1 MNKTTKEIIKEV
13 KTTLVYDYY
22 GEDDINESYLGN
34 VELAWKDFVDNQV
47 MGNCQYIC
55 QIVSEIDGVDHV
67 FGEIEVDYPTYED
80 VDEYDDDVDDYIEV
94 EKENYLLTHH
104 WVTINGIIY
113 EFSKGTLKEYIDW
126 DDLYDVDCDDES
138 RYKPLY

>member
-1 MNKTTKEIIKEV
+1 MDKLTKEIINEV

-34 VELAWKDFVDNQV
+34 IELAWKDFIDNQV

-55 QIVSEIDGVDHV
+55 NIISEIDGVNHV
-67 FGEIEVDYPTYED
+67 FGEIEVDYPSYEEAE
-80 VDEYDDDVDDYIEV
+80 EYDNDAEDYVEI
-94 EKENYLLTHH
+94 EKENYYLSHH

-113 EFSKGTLKEYIDW
+113 EFCKGTLNDYIDW
-126 DDLYDVDCDDES
+126 SDLYDIDCEDEN
-138 RYKPLY
+138 RYKIQY